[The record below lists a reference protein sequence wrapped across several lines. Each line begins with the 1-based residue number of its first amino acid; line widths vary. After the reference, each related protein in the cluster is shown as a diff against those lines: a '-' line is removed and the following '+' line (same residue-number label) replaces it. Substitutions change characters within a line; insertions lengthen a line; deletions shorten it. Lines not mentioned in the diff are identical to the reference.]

1 MMNLV
6 TAGNDWIKVIG
17 KDWIYMRLPKLGVVK
32 VRMHRPIPDGFIIKQ
47 ASVTRKADGWFIQ
60 LMLEDSSVPEFTPD
74 KFSEN
79 GDNSIGLDAV

>member
-1 MMNLV
+1 MNFV
-6 TAGNDWIKVIG
+6 TAGNDWIKVIR
-17 KDWIYMRLPKLGVVK
+17 KDWIYIRLPKLGVVK
-32 VRMHRPIPDGFIIKQ
+32 VRMHRQIPDGFIIKQ

-60 LMLEDSSVPEFTPD
+60 LMLEDCSVPEFTPD